1 MRVVVVPAAPGLMP
15 CAGAIDPFADARAA
29 AIAALSAALETAE
42 SVAVLGSEDI
52 AESLVRQAGFTG
64 TLATSPADL
73 VVVSADGT
81 ATRTEKAPGFFDE
94 RAADFDKAIETA
106 LSTGD
111 AAALAALDAD
121 LADALWCR
129 GLPGFQAMAAL
140 MPHPSTSE
148 VSYADAPYGVAYWV
162 ATWTS

>member
-15 CAGAIDPFADARAA
+15 CAGSIDPFADARAA

-64 TLATSPADL
+64 SLATSSADL

-94 RAADFDKAIETA
+94 RAADFDQAIETA
-106 LSTGD
+106 LSSGD

-121 LADALWCR
+121 LADELWCR